1 MTQWQR
7 HLARGLCKIMS
18 MHSARALEELTEA
31 KCFLKQ
37 FERQSRWRGN
47 TPRFPGPTQICF
59 LGTTVSGSGN
69 CMNRKKLMPSMSA
82 NGQQMSTRVRGKM
95 RFLTLGVRMFPKKCP
110 REELIWQA
118 NLWLMNRPKKK
129 QYFSLYYIYLLILIK
144 KMERGRH
151 LAFQKSTCNK
161 LCRRIPWKIH
171 F

>member
-118 NLWLMNRPKKK
+118 NLWLMNRPKKNNILV
-129 QYFSLYYIYLLILIK
+129 YIYIYLLILIK

-161 LCRRIPWKIH
+161 LCRRIP
-171 F
+171 